1 MIVVMRRNAA
11 DTEPLASG
19 LDGRCMRERWRSFL
33 PQMWKLRLSGSQLL
47 QTVASSEHCW
57 SSQFSIRVDSHN
69 QTNFRFEH
77 FATKLLHLQDVKMK
91 FPLSINSR
99 GWSAR
104 SVRWPEKDDQVGYRR
119 RVFCATRVVDPSRSS
134 HRRKL
139 VVSFLLI

>member
-33 PQMWKLRLSGSQLL
+33 PQMWKLRQPVATDVLQVPSSADRPNFRSGLIHI
-47 QTVASSEHCW
+47 TER
-57 SSQFSIRVDSHN
+57 I
-69 QTNFRFEH
+69 FRFEH

-91 FPLSINSR
+91 SLLSIYSR

-104 SVRWPEKDDQVGYRR
+104 SVRSAKMTKS
-119 RVFCATRVVDPSRSS
+119 ATGGACFA
-134 HRRKL
+134 L
-139 VVSFLLI
+139 LALLIIHVQVTAASWW